1 MDRRSLYDED
11 IYAWAQQQ
19 AATLRR
25 LGETC
30 HDLPNELDLENVSE
44 EIEDLGSNRKD
55 AAESFIRL
63 ILVHLVK
70 LVAAPEAASAN
81 HWRKEI
87 VTFHNELLA
96 KLTRSMWAGIDL
108 ETLWRRALK
117 EARAGLKADEANGFD
132 EAPIFSAQRQGCPVD
147 LLTLAAED
155 FDTDQALTRLTSHL
169 SDVN

>member
-1 MDRRSLYDED
+1 MDGRSLYDDD

-25 LGETC
+25 LGETRR
-30 HDLPNELDLENVSE
+30 DLPNELDLENVSE

-63 ILVHLVK
+63 ILVHLAK
-70 LVAAPEAASAN
+70 LAAAPQAASAN

-108 ETLWRRALK
+108 KTLWRRALK
-117 EARAGLKADEANGFD
+117 EARAGLKADEAEGFD
-132 EAPIFSAQRQGCPVD
+132 ENRIFRAELQACPVD
-147 LLTLAAED
+147 LFTLAGED
-155 FDTDQALTRLTSHL
+155 FDIEPVLNRLASRL
-169 SDVN
+169 SEAN